1 MTIST
6 FLYIVSALCLLNAA
20 RLKRNQIRRKR
31 EIDRALE
38 RAIVE
43 GARRRVESKRQP
55 TRIPA
60 QFKDK
65 KLH

>member
-20 RLKRNQIRRKR
+20 RLKRNEIRRKR
-31 EIDRALE
+31 AIEQATAN
-38 RAIVE
+38 AIVE